1 VVERSLAGAVWRR
14 RRPTTVLA
22 QNKLTDLEA
31 ALRQLV
37 ADLNSIEASYS
48 LVGGLA
54 VSIRAEPRLTRD
66 ADVAVSVKDDE
77 QAEAVI
83 RQLIVMGYRPGATI
97 EHEATHRLA
106 AIRLT
111 HDERP
116 ATVVDLLFASSG
128 VEPEIVD
135 QAEALEV
142 LPGLVVPVA
151 RCGHL
156 IALKLLARDDR
167 NRPTDYD
174 DLRALAGVA
183 NEQDFSEASAILELI
198 TERGYNRGRNLEAS
212 LEEVRSQ
219 T

>member
-1 VVERSLAGAVWRR
+1 LAKN
-14 RRPTTVLA
+14 T
-22 QNKLTDLEA
+22 LTDLEA

-37 ADLNSIEASYS
+37 ADLNSIEASYA

-66 ADVAVSVKDDE
+66 ADVAVSVKDDA

-83 RQLIVMGYRPGATI
+83 RQLIVLGYRPGATI
-97 EHEATHRLA
+97 EHETTRRLA

-111 HDERP
+111 HDDRP

-135 QAEALEV
+135 QAEELEV
-142 LPGLVVPVA
+142 LPDLVVPVA

-156 IALKLLARDDR
+156 IAMKLLARDDR
-167 NRPTDYD
+167 NRPADYD
-174 DLRALAGVA
+174 DLLALADVA
-183 NEQDFSEASAILELI
+183 NEQDLSQASAILKLI
-198 TERGYNRGRNLEAS
+198 TTRGYNRGRDLEAS
-212 LEEVRSQ
+212 LEELRSQ

>member
-1 VVERSLAGAVWRR
+1 MVRGC
-14 RRPTTVLA
+14 
-22 QNKLTDLEA
+22 Q
-31 ALRQLV
+31 
-37 ADLNSIEASYS
+37 
-48 LVGGLA
+48 
-54 VSIRAEPRLTRD
+54 
-66 ADVAVSVKDDE
+66 
-77 QAEAVI
+77 
-83 RQLIVMGYRPGATI
+83 PGATI

-135 QAEALEV
+135 QAEKLEV
-142 LPGLVVPVA
+142 LPDLVVPVA

-156 IALKLLARDDR
+156 MALKLLARDDR

-174 DLRALAGVA
+174 DLLALAAVA
-183 NEQDFSEASAILELI
+183 NEQDLSQASAILELI

-212 LEEVRSQ
+212 LEKLGSQ